1 LSSPKSP
8 FEQYVVKEI
17 PLPNAP
23 LIRVIGQVRF
33 PIIVSI
39 EDMKYIGN
47 FQERIRDIYPTLKPE
62 QSVVLNLLGTEPKK
76 EETVWRFFDDS
87 ENWRLTLAPNFLA
100 LEAVKYTSRDDFLQR
115 FKDAITVL
123 GECITPKH
131 IDRIG
136 IRYIDQ
142 VKGDE
147 LSRIKELV
155 RPEILGA
162 FDSPIGE
169 AMAHSLTQN
178 LYKLESGA
186 KFSTR
191 WGLLGERQTYDA
203 ASLMPLEEK
212 SWMLDLDM
220 YSESR
225 REFSVEETISEAT
238 QFAETIYRFF
248 RWAVTDEFLKAYGGE
263 A

>member
-1 LSSPKSP
+1 MSNPQNP
-8 FEQYVVKEI
+8 FDQYEVSEI
-17 PLPNAP
+17 PLPHAP
-23 LIRVIGQVRF
+23 LVRVIGQVRF

-39 EDMKYIGN
+39 EDMKYIGA

-62 QSVVLNLLGTEPKK
+62 KSVVLNLLGAEPQK

-100 LEAVKYTSRDDFLQR
+100 LETVKYSSRDDFLQR
-115 FKDAITVL
+115 YKDALDVL
-123 GECITPKH
+123 WECITPKH

-142 VKGDE
+142 IKGDE
-147 LSRIKELV
+147 LGRIKELV

-162 FDSPIGE
+162 FDSPIGD

-178 LYKLESGA
+178 LYRLESDV

-203 ASLMPLEEK
+203 ASLKPLEEK

-220 YSESR
+220 YSEKR
-225 REFSVEETISEAT
+225 REFSVEEAITEAT

-248 RWAVTDEFLKAYGGE
+248 RWAVTDEFLKAYGGNT
-263 A
+263 